1 MEDGYLEGVPREVGT
16 SEISG
21 KSGGKLDVFFWGVR
35 VENHSEY
42 LSIQPIIQKTCI
54 YIMIKNFGES

>member
-21 KSGGKLDVFFWGVR
+21 KSGVGVDVFF
-35 VENHSEY
+35 
-42 LSIQPIIQKTCI
+42 
-54 YIMIKNFGES
+54 

>member
-21 KSGGKLDVFFWGVR
+21 KSGVAGCFFFRVR
-35 VENHSEY
+35 IENHS
-42 LSIQPIIQKTCI
+42 
-54 YIMIKNFGES
+54 